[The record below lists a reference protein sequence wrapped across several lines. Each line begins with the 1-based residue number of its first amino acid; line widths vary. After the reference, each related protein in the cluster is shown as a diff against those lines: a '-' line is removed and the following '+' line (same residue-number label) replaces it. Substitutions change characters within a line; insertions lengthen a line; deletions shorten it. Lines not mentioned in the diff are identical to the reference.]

1 MTSSPSSSPRAAES
15 SPTAVLPPF
24 PWVGLIAL
32 AAGTFLSVTGEMIPT
47 GLLPEMS
54 DSLGVTES
62 QIGLLVSVFAFT
74 VVVSST
80 TLIHLTR
87 RVPRHALLVG
97 VITLLGISTGLG
109 ALAPNYE
116 LLVATRVLGGLAHG
130 VFWAVVGAYAGHLVP
145 KEQLARAVS
154 VTIAGGTLAFVLG
167 VPLST
172 ALGHALGWRLA
183 FGVLAVAML
192 LGAVVVWWKLPP
204 VERDEA
210 HAATA
215 GATGRDPSIV
225 PVAIVC
231 IAVGIIMVGHYS
243 FYTYIAPYLIGVIG
257 IPSGQLSI
265 LLLVYGVAGAVGLIL
280 TGSVFA
286 KRATTGLFVALTVSA
301 AMVSALTLS
310 AGWLPG
316 ALVAF
321 FLWGTAFGMLP
332 PLMQTRL
339 LHAASPRIRDT
350 ANAFYTTAFN
360 TGIGGGSALGA
371 LLLAQVGLGI
381 LPWVYVVLALVAT
394 LLLAT
399 DVLRTRKRATA

>member
-1 MTSSPSSSPRAAES
+1 MTSSSPSSARAAEPSKPS
-15 SPTAVLPPF
+15 SPPF

-54 DSLGVTES
+54 TSLGVTES

-74 VVVSST
+74 VVLSST
-80 TLIHLTR
+80 ALIHLTR
-87 RVPRHALLVG
+87 RVPRHALLVAVIVVLG
-97 VITLLGISTGLG
+97 VSTGLG

-183 FGVLAVAML
+183 FGVLAAAML
-192 LGAVVVWWKLPP
+192 LGALVVWWKLPP
-204 VERDEA
+204 VGREES
-210 HAATA
+210 HAAA
-215 GATGRDPSIV
+215 SGATGRDPSIV

-231 IAVGIIMVGHYS
+231 IAVGVIMAGHYA
-243 FYTYIAPYLIGVIG
+243 FYTYIAPFLIGEVG
-257 IPSGQLSI
+257 VPAGQLSI
-265 LLLVYGVAGAVGLIL
+265 LLLVYGVAGAIGLIL

-286 KRATTGLFVALTVSA
+286 RRATTGLFVALTVSA
-301 AMVSALTLS
+301 AMVSVLALS

-371 LLLAQVGLGI
+371 LLLAEIGLGV
-381 LPWVYVVLALVAT
+381 LPWVYVCLAVVAT
-394 LLLAT
+394 SLLAA
-399 DVLRTRKRATA
+399 DVLRTRRRESV